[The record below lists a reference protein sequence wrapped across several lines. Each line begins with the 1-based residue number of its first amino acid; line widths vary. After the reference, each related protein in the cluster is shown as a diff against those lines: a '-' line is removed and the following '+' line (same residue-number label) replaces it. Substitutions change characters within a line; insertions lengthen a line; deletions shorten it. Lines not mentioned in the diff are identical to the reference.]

1 MSGRKKGAS
10 YRLVGGPD
18 DGAIYDDI
26 LDEELD
32 ALRKEMGATALEKV
46 DAPPSSE
53 PPEPEPAPVVGP
65 RPKKPVRFD
74 NEPDPPFVDED
85 DASVEP
91 AFVGDEEDAG
101 QPSYTP
107 SRAPGVTVTHLPID
121 KVPPPYVPGGTKDP
135 DYEPDTGAPWMESA
149 LDSLMGFASGATL
162 GAGDEIAGLADKAGW
177 YDALGLGDVMGLYRD
192 EARAARERSPWLY
205 HGAEALGGAPAA
217 IAAGSL
223 GVGGS
228 AALGAVQGA
237 FGSDADNLQD
247 LTLGGARGA
256 LMGGVL
262 HGMGE
267 GVGAVRVGARRAQ
280 PALQAASNE
289 ARNAVLGSPDD
300 FRKLADQKGLDFTY
314 DGPAETVS
322 GLGMTNRVMPQSTRD
337 YADKAKFL
345 KEQFGEE
352 LGANLESAGRN
363 PATHVFKDDQLG
375 ASVNPPPMP
384 RLDPDATVPVGAG
397 GASMLADELL
407 GHQPSFGELPANM
420 KPPSMGGELRM
431 QEKLA
436 RGGTGDTSA
445 LADRYG
451 VLREKLDELPNEM
464 LTPKDLNELKS
475 KYYDESYNAGI
486 GGNPDTIKEQ
496 AAANAGRSANR
507 LLREGLQSE
516 PTKLA
521 RYEQDAKNFG
531 DAALIEGMATKKAAG
546 TQGQA
551 PPMGV
556 WNWLTRPFTKSG
568 RAADLAANVGQLGAD
583 AAEWTGDALTAA
595 PDQTLKAAALQ
606 TPRALARG
614 AAAPAEQLAGRS
626 FLQPSPPQQSE
637 RGFYTGMPP
646 AGAEQRRDLDLSSVT
661 LQAIAD
667 RPQVLGHFL
676 AQLQTAASSP
686 DPGALNAEIIRLV
699 QTSPQFR
706 AQVLPQL

>member
-10 YRLVGGPD
+10 YRLIGGDD

-32 ALRKEMGATALEKV
+32 ALRKETGATALEKV

-65 RPKKPVRFD
+65 SVPRTPKPTHDVD
-74 NEPDPPFVDED
+74 VDED
-85 DASVEP
+85 DASVDPE
-91 AFVGDEEDAG
+91 FVDGDEDDAG
-101 QPSYTP
+101 QPGYTP
-107 SRAPGVTVTHLPID
+107 SRAPGVTVTRQPID
-121 KVPPPYVPGGTKDP
+121 KVPPPYVPGGSKDP
-135 DYEPDTGAPWMESA
+135 LHEPDTSAPWMENA

-162 GAGDEIAGLADKAGW
+162 GAGDEIAGLADKAGL

-205 HGAEALGGAPAA
+205 HGAEMLGGTPSA

-267 GVGAVRVGARRAQ
+267 GAGAVSVGAKRAR
-280 PALQAASNE
+280 PVLQSASNE
-289 ARNAVLGSPDD
+289 ARNAVIGEPGD

-322 GLGMTNRVMPQSTRD
+322 GLGMTNRFWPQSTRD
-337 YADKAKFL
+337 YADKATFL
-345 KEQFGEE
+345 KKQFGEE
-352 LGANLESAGRN
+352 LGDNLEAAGRN

-384 RLDPDATVPVGAG
+384 RRDADATVPVGPG

-407 GHQPSFGELPANM
+407 GHQPSFGELPANIR
-420 KPPSMGGELRM
+420 PPSMGGQLRM

-464 LTPKDLNELKS
+464 LTPKELNELKS

-486 GGNPDTIKEQ
+486 GGNPDTVKEQ
-496 AAANAGRSANR
+496 AAANAGRSANM

-521 RYEQDAKNFG
+521 RYEQDARNFG
-531 DAALIEGMATKKAAG
+531 DAALIEGMAQRKAAG

-551 PPMGV
+551 PATGLWDM
-556 WNWLTRPFTKSG
+556 LTRPFTKSG
-568 RAADLAANVGQLGAD
+568 RAADFQANLEQLGAD

>member
-1 MSGRKKGAS
+1 MSDGIKRS
-10 YRLVGGPD
+10 YRIHGGPNDGRIVD
-18 DGAIYDDI
+18 DVTDENFDATQAEVEAGS
-26 LDEELD
+26 LEELPID
-32 ALRKEMGATALEKV
+32 QPRV
-46 DAPPSSE
+46 
-53 PPEPEPAPVVGP
+53 PPERAPEQGPTVPP
-65 RPKKPVRFD
+65 RPKPTHDVED
-74 NEPDPPFVDED
+74 VAPDDVSTEPEFVDGDED
-85 DASVEP
+85 DA
-91 AFVGDEEDAG
+91 G
-101 QPSYTP
+101 QPGYTP
-107 SRAPGVTVTHLPID
+107 SRAPGVTVTRLPID
-121 KVPPPYVPGGTKDP
+121 KVPPPYTPGGSKDP
-135 DYEPDTGAPWMESA
+135 LHEPDTSAPWMESA
-149 LDSLMGFASGATL
+149 LDSLMGFAGGATL
-162 GAGDEIAGLADKAGW
+162 GAGDEIAGLADKAGL
-177 YDALGLGDVMGLYRD
+177 YDALGLGDVMSLYRD

-205 HGAEALGGAPAA
+205 HGAEMLGGAPAA
-217 IAAGSL
+217 IGAGSL

-247 LTLGGARGA
+247 LTAGGMRGA

-267 GVGAVRVGARRAQ
+267 GAGAVSAGAKRAQ

-289 ARNAVLGSPDD
+289 ARNAVLGDPAD

-322 GLGMTNRVMPQSTRD
+322 GLGMTNRFWPQSTRN
-337 YADKAKFL
+337 YKDKASFL
-345 KEQFGEE
+345 KKQFGEE
-352 LGANLESAGRN
+352 LGDNLEAAGRN

-384 RLDPDATVPVGAG
+384 RRDADATVPVGAG

-464 LTPKDLNELKS
+464 LTPKELNELKG

-486 GGNPDTIKEQ
+486 GGNPDTVKEQ

-531 DAALIEGMATKKAAG
+531 DAALIEGMAQRKAAG

-551 PPMGV
+551 PATGLWDM
-556 WNWLTRPFTKSG
+556 LTRPFTKSG
-568 RAADLAANVGQLGAD
+568 RAADFQANIEQLGAD
-583 AAEWTGDALTAA
+583 AAGKLAEMPKQVSTGS
-595 PDQTLKAAALQ
+595 
-606 TPRALARG
+606 RALSRALMPG
-614 AAAPAEQLAGRS
+614 MEQEAGRR
-626 FLQPSPPQQSE
+626 FTQPSPPAQTE
-637 RGFYTGMPP
+637 RGFYTGMP
-646 AGAEQRRDLDLSSVT
+646 GGGTREMRDVDLST
-661 LQAIAD
+661 RALQAIED
-667 RPQVLGHFL
+667 RPQVFGHFL
-676 AQLQTAASSP
+676 AQLKTAASSP
-686 DPGALNAEIIRLV
+686 DTGALNAEIIRLV